1 VINLEHIVA
10 EHTASHEAFLET
22 VTQMLDATDQV
33 VFNGLL
39 EQARLQ
45 LASHIDEVDDATLAR
60 EIDYAVIE
68 LCNPPL
74 YQRVVDH
81 RLQVDLQYI

>member
-1 VINLEHIVA
+1 MIVIEHIVA
-10 EHTASHEAFLET
+10 EHAASHQAFLET
-22 VTQMLDATDQV
+22 VTQMLDVTDQT
-33 VFNGLL
+33 VFSDLL

-45 LASHIDEVDDATLAR
+45 LSSHINEVDDATLAR

-74 YQRVVDH
+74 YQQVVDH
-81 RLQVDLQYI
+81 HLQVDLQHI